1 MEDRL
6 LVFEDLRIGDTWTSN
21 SREMTSGEIRE
32 FADLTGDFTRIH
44 LDEEYAADTP
54 FGAPIAHGLL
64 GLSVLAGLS
73 SIAPTVHTTA
83 LLNIQSWQFR
93 KPIFIGDQIHA
104 VTEVTRLSE
113 RGRRHG
119 EVEWYRKLVNQR
131 GEIVQ
136 DGIITTLVEREA
148 LVSAKM
154 RSRMT
159 RIDAGSSVV
168 APHAAN
174 ESSEKSNHSAKS
186 D

>member
-1 MEDRL
+1 MGDRL
-6 LVFEDLRIGDTWTSN
+6 LVFEDLRIGDTWTSI

-93 KPIFIGDQIHA
+93 KPIFVGDHIHA
-104 VTEVTRLSE
+104 VTEVTKLNE

-119 EVEWYRKLVNQR
+119 EVEWYRKLVNQH
-131 GEIVQ
+131 GDIVQ
-136 DGIITTLVEREA
+136 DGIFTTLVEREA
-148 LVSAKM
+148 LVSA
-154 RSRMT
+154 RMNKLQ
-159 RIDAGSSVV
+159 RIDPAAGKIQM
-168 APHAAN
+168 PHAAN
-174 ESSEKSNHSAKS
+174 ESSVKKNHLTNP

>member
-1 MEDRL
+1 MEIKL
-6 LVFEDLRIGDTWTSN
+6 LTFEDLRIGDTWTSS
-21 SREMTSGEIRE
+21 SREMTGGEIRE

-44 LDEEYAADTP
+44 IDEDYAAESP

-73 SIAPTVHTTA
+73 SVAPTVRTTA

-104 VTEVTRLSE
+104 VTEVTGLQE

-119 EVEWYRKLVNQR
+119 EVHWYRKLVNQR

-136 DGIITTLVEREA
+136 DGILTTLVERES
-148 LVSAKM
+148 LVLAK
-154 RSRMT
+154 RTKSI
-159 RIDAGSSVV
+159 RIDSAEQSPSPHAVNDSSVKNDLS
-168 APHAAN
+168 AH
-174 ESSEKSNHSAKS
+174 SE
-186 D
+186 